1 MKRLL
6 FASLSF
12 VTLMPV
18 YAENPMQTQGCTNG
32 RWWVALRDSSEG
44 KDWKNVY
51 LLALFDGLRA
61 GSSAALSKH
70 SLVADGTELATY
82 DAGDHNMQE
91 IARIIDSF
99 YADPAN
105 IRVSIC
111 DALLW
116 VHFKLA
122 GWPPKQLDDF
132 AAICRGF
139 ANAADP
145 KK

>member
-6 FASLSF
+6 FASLFF

-18 YAENPMQTQGCTNG
+18 CAEDRMETQGYTNG
-32 RWWVALRDSSEG
+32 RLWVALGSSAG
-44 KDWKNVY
+44 ATDKNAF
-51 LLALFDGLRA
+51 LAGLFNGLRA

-70 SLVADGTELATY
+70 SLVADGTELATC
-82 DAGDHNMQE
+82 DASDHNMQE
-91 IARIIDSF
+91 IARMIDSF

-122 GWPPKQLDDF
+122 GWTPKQLDDF
-132 AAICRGF
+132 AAVCRGF
-139 ANAADP
+139 ANAADQ